1 MNLTFDT
8 NCIITLEEN
17 RPAAPDLK
25 TLISLHNSQA
35 INVRVIGI
43 SASERKTDH
52 TYASTFTEFQQKIAA
67 VGLGHMEILQPIAYW
82 AITFFDW
89 SIWAD
94 DRMIDLERAI
104 HNVLFPQDDF
114 NYLDLC
120 NKRGIDPNS
129 SKIDRKWRNRKCDV
143 LAMWCHIYYNGDIF
157 VTEDENFTTT
167 KMPDLIALGAG
178 DILEP
183 KDALIK
189 INHAQP

>member
-25 TLISLHNSQA
+25 SLIALHNAQA
-35 INVRVIGI
+35 INVRVVGI
-43 SASERKTDH
+43 SASERKADH

-82 AITFFDW
+82 DITFFDW

-94 DRMIDLERAI
+94 DQMIELERNI
-104 HNVLFPQDDF
+104 HNVLFPRVDF
-114 NYLDLC
+114 NYLDFC
-120 NKRGIDPNS
+120 NQRGVDPNN

-167 KMPDLIALGAG
+167 KMPDLIVLGAR
-178 DILEP
+178 DILAP
-183 KDALIK
+183 KNALIK
-189 INHAQP
+189 LNQMQP